1 MKRRQA
7 STGKSPAAWLAVSQ
21 GLEVT
26 HSLIYSLC
34 GILGN
39 LTKTVL
45 PTDSG
50 GKQEVTK
57 ETSHCL
63 GVPFGHAAVQMY
75 KQSGHGSSSVC
86 TVVIAAALSIFLRKK
101 ERSTAMFLSCL
112 RGAISC

>member
-1 MKRRQA
+1 MKQA
-7 STGKSPAAWLAVSQ
+7 STGKSPAACLAVSQ
-21 GLEVT
+21 RLEVT
-26 HSLIYSLC
+26 HGLVYSLC

-63 GVPFGHAAVQMY
+63 GVPFGHAAEQMY
-75 KQSGHGSSSVC
+75 KQSGHSSSFVC
-86 TVVIAAALSIFLRKK
+86 TVVIATAPSLFIHKK
-101 ERSTAMFLSCL
+101 KGSTAMFLPCL